1 MMRLFSIQN
10 KKQDSR
16 IDFDLLL
23 SILINDTSSQS
34 LSTRIFNSEF
44 DKYS

>member
-1 MMRLFSIQN
+1 MRIFSIQN

-23 SILINDTSSQS
+23 SILINNSTSQP

-44 DKYS
+44 GKYS

>member
-1 MMRLFSIQN
+1 MGIFSTQN

-23 SILINDTSSQS
+23 TVLINNTSSQP